1 MVQLIAKDIKSI
13 RMNRCLISYNNRNLR
28 NDAGKGFAA
37 MRLRSDDTATGM
49 IAWRQNFP
57 KVLSHNIIRFAVV
70 KEWVVGQASF
80 RADQPG
86 YFRLQTARRI
96 PNGVGT
102 KIVAGFD
109 VPGFRFQI
117 ADSRFQLTKY

>member
-13 RMNRCLISYNNRNLR
+13 RMNRCLISYNNRILGNTR
-28 NDAGKGFAA
+28 RESVAA

-70 KEWVVGQASF
+70 KEWAVGQASF
-80 RADQPG
+80 RADHLDIFDFKPPG
-86 YFRLQTARRI
+86 AYQTALAQKLWPASMSPASASKSRI
-96 PNGVGT
+96 PGSN
-102 KIVAGFD
+102 
-109 VPGFRFQI
+109 
-117 ADSRFQLTKY
+117 LM